1 MSYSDDTAAFFFG
14 GGFTVKQLA
23 EEATERR
30 KGAGGE
36 VGLPSA
42 VAMTI
47 GIDIDMDR
55 CPTCETRTLHVID
68 VVVPLDGDA
77 YWRMLCTTCELY
89 VYRYEL
95 DELPEAPHTMST
107 TDFAAGRFTWRDGAT
122 CPACDSPLMRLD
134 VTEVDITKVDVT
146 YWRIQCTTCELN
158 VELEERPDRT
168 EAPTKRW
175 QHTVNTHELRH
186 EH

>member
-23 EEATERR
+23 EEAAERR

-42 VAMTI
+42 VAEVREKATMTI
-47 GIDIDMDR
+47 GIDMDMDR
-55 CPTCETRTLHVID
+55 CPTCETRTLSVID
-68 VVVPLDGDA
+68 VVMPLDGDA

-95 DELPEAPHTMST
+95 DELPELPNEHS
-107 TDFAAGRFTWRDGAT
+107 R
-122 CPACDSPLMRLD
+122 
-134 VTEVDITKVDVT
+134 IT
-146 YWRIQCTTCELN
+146 
-158 VELEERPDRT
+158 
-168 EAPTKRW
+168 
-175 QHTVNTHELRH
+175 
-186 EH
+186 